1 MKNFDEWNKKKKK
14 IHTKNVKLYYHARE
28 IWWCYL
34 GLNVGCEQDGSEE
47 KFLRPVIIIRPF
59 GYSSCLIIPLT
70 KSNKKHPLRIPV
82 GKVEEK
88 EATAIL
94 SQMKVIDTKRLL
106 EKIGVLNKDNFL
118 TLRKAVRNLF

>member
-1 MKNFDEWNKKKKK
+1 MKDFDEWNKKKKQIQK
-14 IHTKNVKLYYHARE
+14 KDVELYYHTRE

-34 GLNVGCEQDGSEE
+34 GLNVGCEQDGGEE
-47 KFLRPVIIIRPF
+47 QFLRPVVIIRAF

-70 KSNKKHPLRIPV
+70 KSCKKHSLRIPV
-82 GKVEEK
+82 GEVLDEK
-88 EATAIL
+88 ATAIL

-106 EKIGVLNKDNFL
+106 EKIGVLNKDTFL